1 MKLKISALIGVA
13 IAAMVVASS
22 GSAKWAIGNGTTDLD
37 INAPNPALPG
47 QVCTTHI
54 EGRAGLSTGSDPAVT
69 PPPPGPYS
77 PLRIELFTAPA
88 GGLDGYA
95 GGATDQLDPPDPSLP
110 TITSIASIK
119 TSAPTALNPPE
130 FYTGNGNEDIWEY
143 AAAPFSFDVPAG
155 VIADGNSVALRVGS
169 KEAILILSA
178 TTCSP
183 QPITASIDVLP
194 GVSPNLVAPRVK
206 LPVLPVRVFG
216 SAKLDVTA
224 IATVKLGTA
233 SPAALPPVLA
243 QLLKPRDRNGDGYL
257 DRDYVFVPS
266 ATGITCGATSAA
278 LTGTLTNGAAFA
290 GRDAIRTILC

>member
-1 MKLKISALIGVA
+1 
-13 IAAMVVASS
+13 
-22 GSAKWAIGNGTTDLD
+22 
-37 INAPNPALPG
+37 
-47 QVCTTHI
+47 
-54 EGRAGLSTGSDPAVT
+54 
-69 PPPPGPYS
+69 
-77 PLRIELFTAPA
+77 
-88 GGLDGYA
+88 
-95 GGATDQLDPPDPSLP
+95 
-110 TITSIASIK
+110 
-119 TSAPTALNPPE
+119 
-130 FYTGNGNEDIWEY
+130 
-143 AAAPFSFDVPAG
+143 VPAG

-183 QPITASIDVLP
+183 QPITASIDILP

-233 SPAALPPVLA
+233 SPAALPPILA

-278 LTGTLTNGAAFA
+278 LTGTLTNGAVFA